1 MLELK
6 KKKKVKYVLSVRLR
20 GDKKKLAHAS
30 LLRFQHLKN
39 LLYILINKYF
49 NLTSKYLDLK
59 QRDKI
64 ANGKNEE
71 LIKQL
76 IQLDSSLANIVNDI
90 QNIYEYNGSDFF
102 QAANKQVDKEYKSY
116 FILLEKYKKGKI
128 ENKPGIP
135 RPKKLDK
142 VININYILCHR
153 QFKLIDDNN
162 TYLIKSTKDKNLHF
176 NIKFSKLKYI
186 NLNNIKTFG
195 IRMSLTDIYLDIYY
209 EVDLSEFD
217 NISGNYKLG
226 IDLGINNLI
235 SAISNNP
242 ELKSFII
249 SGNEIKFFN
258 QWANKY
264 LAKLQSKIDLETDK
278 DKKKE
283 LTYMRRKL
291 FAYRNR
297 RIKSIFHQITNKI
310 IQICKQYG
318 INEII
323 IGDLPSAKQNV
334 NLGDKNNQNFY
345 SIPFSILI
353 DQLKYKGEKYGIKI
367 TIVKE
372 YYTSAK
378 SAITDEIYEKHIYR
392 KYGRGSY
399 FDPKINKIWNA
410 DINGAFNIIRR
421 VYKNAF
427 KNFSDKLKLVKLANP
442 IKFNIVILTQ
452 SDILFIISKLKATG
466 NLL

>member
-1 MLELK
+1 MSEL

-20 GDKKKLAHAS
+20 GDKKKIARSS

-49 NLTSKYLDLK
+49 ELTSKYLDLK

-64 ANGKNEE
+64 ANCRDKE
-71 LIKQL
+71 LIDQL
-76 IQLDSSLANIVNDI
+76 IQLDSSLINIINNI
-90 QNIYEYNGSDFF
+90 QNIYKHNGSDFF
-102 QAANKQVDKEYKSY
+102 QATNKQVDKEYKSY
-116 FILLEKYKKGKI
+116 FALLKKYKNGKI

-142 VININYILCHR
+142 IINVNYILCHR
-153 QFKLIDDNN
+153 QFKLIDDN
-162 TYLIKSTKDKNLHF
+162 TYLIKPTKDKNLHF

-186 NLNNIKTFG
+186 DPNNIKTFG

-209 EVDLSEFD
+209 EVDLSEFE
-217 NISGNYKLG
+217 NVTGNYKLG
-226 IDLGINNLI
+226 IDLGISNLI

-242 ELKSFII
+242 NLKSFII
-249 SGNEIKFFN
+249 SGNEIKSFN
-258 QWANKY
+258 QWANKH
-264 LAKLQSKIDLETDK
+264 LAKLRSKIDLETDK
-278 DKKKE
+278 DKKKD
-283 LTYMRRKL
+283 LIYMYRKL

-297 RIKSIFHQITNKI
+297 RIKSVFHQITNKI

-323 IGDLPSAKQNV
+323 IGDLPSAKQNI
-334 NLGDKNNQNFY
+334 NLGSRNNQNFY
-345 SIPFSILI
+345 SIPFSVLI
-353 DQLKYKGEKYGIKI
+353 NQLKYKGEKYGIKV
-367 TIVKE
+367 TIVEE

-378 SAITDEIYEKHIYR
+378 SAITNKIYEKHIYR

-410 DINGAFNIIRR
+410 DINGAFNIIRC

-427 KNFSDKLKLVKLANP
+427 KNFSDKLKLIKLANP
-442 IKFNIVILTQ
+442 IKFNITTLTQ
-452 SDILFIISKLKATG
+452 SNISLIVNELKATR
-466 NLL
+466 NLI